1 MVIMHSP
8 GYRVYFVEQAVC
20 FIGYARLPGIL
31 GISVMKY
38 WGVIYDLLLTRFHYN
53 SLCSINPEQDY
64 VSDAGLIVSRGHLTL
79 ILAGR

>member
-1 MVIMHSP
+1 
-8 GYRVYFVEQAVC
+8 
-20 FIGYARLPGIL
+20 
-31 GISVMKY
+31 MKY